1 MFKVKNM
8 DEYVYVKQATKQCYI
23 RCKVGGGQLIC
34 HIPIAKQ
41 DEDEC
46 KMEE

>member
-8 DEYVYVKQATKQCYI
+8 DEYVYVKQATKQGYI
-23 RCKVGGGQLIC
+23 RCKVGGQLIC